1 MGSCEICLD
10 GEGVR
15 KENQNENQSIKM
27 STAWQRNLRRSEG
40 SSNLPRA
47 IGIKNHKK
55 NNVDVQVS
63 KKTTKRLSSVC
74 EATDDVFGDE
84 NIGIKRPTVA
94 DRGNR
99 RRLSTKGSVS
109 EVDKGCLQ
117 KPTVKSRVLDQ
128 PKSPQKIAKA
138 QSFLRPIPKLVVPFD
153 GSKVKNVPSPIPLP
167 KGVTNIDPDDES
179 TESYGRDIF
188 NYVLIRDAKYIVTSD
203 DIISKDDPKIE
214 ERREHL
220 VDWLISVCHYFKCSQ
235 ETVYHTVDIVDRCL
249 SKAKFKTE
257 YLQLMGV
264 TSFFLATKLDEYHP
278 AEIADLGRLTD
289 DSYSALKIRTMEQKI
304 LQTIEFEVY
313 GIEPMTFIRRYLKAA
328 QLGQNMM
335 VYELS
340 ILFMD
345 AMVLRLWADTK
356 DASTPKKAAV
366 AVFTAIILNSIDLED
381 SKTSLEKLWT
391 PNMIYYVWSD
401 YHDLIAMSLSMLKA
415 LTKILSDSED
425 AFAMTIKY
433 KSVSRHSGLLHKLS
447 YRRVTDVEKFIEKL
461 L

>member
-1 MGSCEICLD
+1 VYGIFQ
-10 GEGVR
+10 G
-15 KENQNENQSIKM
+15 NPNENPSIKM

-40 SSNLPRA
+40 TSNLPRA
-47 IGIKNHKK
+47 IGIKNQNK
-55 NNVDVQVS
+55 NNVGVQVS
-63 KKTTKRLSSVC
+63 KKTTKRLSSVS
-74 EATDDVFGDE
+74 EATADDVFGDE
-84 NIGIKRPTVA
+84 NMGIKRPTVA
-94 DRGNR
+94 NRGNR

-109 EVDKGCLQ
+109 EVDNGCFQ
-117 KPTVKSRVLDQ
+117 KPSSKEVKSRVLDQ

-138 QSFLRPIPKLVVPFD
+138 QSFLRPIPKLAVPFD
-153 GSKVKNVPSPIPLP
+153 DTKVKNVPSPIPLP

-188 NYVLIRDAKYIVTSD
+188 NYVLVRDAKYIVTTD
-203 DIISKDDPKIE
+203 DIISKEDPKIE
-214 ERREHL
+214 DRREHL
-220 VDWLISVCHYFKCSQ
+220 VDWLISVSHFFKCSQ
-235 ETVYHTVDIVDRCL
+235 ETLYHTVDIVDRCL

-264 TSFFLATKLDEYHP
+264 ASFFLATKLDEYHP
-278 AEIADLGRLTD
+278 AEISELGKLTD

-304 LQTIEFEVY
+304 LETIKFEVY

-335 VYELS
+335 IYELS

-345 AMVLRLWADTK
+345 AMVLRLWADKK
-356 DASTPKKAAV
+356 DASTAKKAAV
-366 AVFTAIILNSIDLED
+366 AVFTAIIVTSIDLED

-401 YHDLIAMSLSMLKA
+401 YYDLVPMSRCSLKA
-415 LTKILSDSED
+415 LKSILSDIKD
-425 AFAMTIKY
+425 DFAMTIKY

-447 YRRVTDVEKFIEKL
+447 YRRVADVEKFMEKL